1 MGPMKPLTI
10 GVAGGTGSGKTT
22 VTRAL
27 INAVGPEQA
36 VFLPHDAYYRDYSH
50 LSIDER
56 VLVNWDHPESLETG
70 LLVEQLDM
78 LVQGYAIERP
88 QYDFRTYTR
97 LSATLHVEPRPV
109 IIVEG
114 ILILVERDLRNQLD
128 IKNYV
133 DTDADVR
140 FIRRLERDINER
152 ERSVHSIVEQYLS
165 TVRPMPLEFVEP

>member
-1 MGPMKPLTI
+1 MKPLTI

-27 INAVGPEQA
+27 IDAVGPDQA

-78 LVQGYAIERP
+78 LVHGYPIKPP
-88 QYDFRTYTR
+88 QYAFLTYPR
-97 LSATLHVEPRPV
+97 LRATLHLEPRPV

-114 ILILVERDLRNQLD
+114 ILILVERDLRHLLD
-128 IKNYV
+128 IKTSV
-133 DTDADVR
+133 DT
-140 FIRRLERDINER
+140 
-152 ERSVHSIVEQYLS
+152 
-165 TVRPMPLEFVEP
+165 